1 MTSTAPND
9 PQAAPDALRLVFL
22 GSDATNP
29 TLILRLRS
37 FLRAGVNLT
46 AFTFRRS
53 KFNTEYQPEW
63 HNVHLGET
71 VDRHYLRRLPAL
83 LGALRV
89 LLQHRDILR
98 QADAIYAR
106 QIDLLLVGL
115 LARWLTGSTAQV
127 TYEVEDVQE
136 VFFKKTLQGTVFR
149 WLERRALRHV
159 DLLVPLSPGFLRG
172 YFEPVQRYFGPSF
185 VLENKI
191 QLGDRPDVPT
201 SAGTVWE
208 TIPDRWVIGWF
219 GTLRCPKS
227 MACLEEIAQRL
238 GPKVEIYTRGYPT
251 ETGLD
256 AYMEVV
262 NRHPNWTY
270 EGEYTIPDDLESMYG
285 RVHFSWC
292 LDFLDEHGNSPLLL
306 ACRLY
311 QGGFYG
317 AVPLVPAGFEME
329 RWTRDAGI
337 GHAFPAPYAGPIADF
352 LDSVSPEAYRAERAE
367 IMARRHELFLEDGR
381 ETRAM
386 LARIAGETTS

>member
-1 MTSTAPND
+1 M
-9 PQAAPDALRLVFL
+9 
-22 GSDATNP
+22 
-29 TLILRLRS
+29 
-37 FLRAGVNLT
+37 NLT

-136 VFFKKTLQGTVFR
+136 VFFKKTLQGAVFR

-191 QLGDRPDVPT
+191 QLGDRPDLPT
-201 SAGTVWE
+201 PAGTVWE

-329 RWTRDAGI
+329 RWTREAGI

-352 LDSVSPEAYRAERAE
+352 LDSVSPEDYRAE

-386 LARIAGETTS
+386 LARIAGGTTP